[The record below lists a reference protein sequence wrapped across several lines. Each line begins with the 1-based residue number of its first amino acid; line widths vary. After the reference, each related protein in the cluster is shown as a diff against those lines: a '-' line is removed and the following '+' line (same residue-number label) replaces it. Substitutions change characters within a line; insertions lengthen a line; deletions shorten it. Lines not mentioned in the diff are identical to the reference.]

1 MINPRRKALI
11 YGVAALVAVWV
22 VALAGYLVAQSRRM
36 TADKVRAY
44 LRHVDLDRLTG
55 EARAQALRDLA
66 AKLNALPYEERRMA
80 RLDREWQRWFVA
92 MDDQEKGQFIEA
104 TLPTGFKQ
112 MLGAF
117 EQLPPERR
125 RKTVDDAL
133 RRLKEAREQ
142 VASGEVRPEDWGT
155 NAPPDWG
162 TNAPPVITEE
172 LRQKVITTGLKSFYS
187 QSSAQTKAEV
197 APLLEELQRMMEGG
211 AFLRGMH

>member
-1 MINPRRKALI
+1 
-11 YGVAALVAVWV
+11 VALVAVW
-22 VALAGYLVAQSRRM
+22 LVAVGGYFIAQARRV
-36 TADKVRAY
+36 TAEKVRAY
-44 LRHVDLDRLTG
+44 LRNTDLARLTG
-55 EARAQALRDLA
+55 DARAKALRDLVV
-66 AKLNALPYEERRMA
+66 KLNALPYEERRMA

-92 MDDQEKGQFIEA
+92 MNDQEKSEFIEE
-104 TLPTGFKQ
+104 TMPTGFKQ

-125 RKTVDDAL
+125 KKTVDDAL

-142 VASGEVRPEDWGT
+142 VDSGEVRPGDWGT